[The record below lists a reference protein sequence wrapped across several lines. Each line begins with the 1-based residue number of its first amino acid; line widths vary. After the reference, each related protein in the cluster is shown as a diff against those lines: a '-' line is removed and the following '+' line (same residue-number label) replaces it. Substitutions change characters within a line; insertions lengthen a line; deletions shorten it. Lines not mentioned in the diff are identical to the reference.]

1 MANDLNRCEFI
12 GRLGG
17 DPDVKV
23 MPNGNPVCK
32 ISIAVGEQWKGQ
44 DGQRQE
50 RTTWVPVVAFG
61 KLAEIMG
68 QYLKKG
74 QQVFIAGKFTVR
86 KWQAQDGSDR
96 YTTEIIA
103 SDMQMLGSR
112 QDGGQQQGNA
122 YSAAR
127 DGATPQ
133 QGGFAAPVNDF
144 DQDIPF

>member
-12 GRLGG
+12 GRLGA
-17 DPDVKV
+17 DPEVKY
-23 MPNGNPVCK
+23 MPNGNAVCS
-32 ISIAVGEQWKGQ
+32 IRIAVGEQWKGQ

-68 QYLKKG
+68 QYPKKG

-86 KWQAQDGSDR
+86 KWQAQDGGDR
-96 YTTEIIA
+96 YATEIIA
-103 SDMQMLGSR
+103 SDMQMLGGR
-112 QDGGQQQGNA
+112 QDGGQQQGQRNQ
-122 YSAAR
+122 
-127 DGATPQ
+127 Q
-133 QGGFAAPVNDF
+133 QGGFAPPVDDF